1 MLQFLI
7 EAVALTVTGGL
18 LGFLGGAGLAHL
30 LAPLLSSSI
39 GGGIHIHAHI
49 TMNAFLL
56 AFGTSAAVGLIF
68 GILPA
73 RQAANKNLIDIL
85 R

>member
-1 MLQFLI
+1 
-7 EAVALTVTGGL
+7 
-18 LGFLGGAGLAHL
+18 
-30 LAPLLSSSI
+30 
-39 GGGIHIHAHI
+39 
-49 TMNAFLL
+49 L
-56 AFGTSAAVGLIF
+56 AFGVSTAVVVIF

>member
-1 MLQFLI
+1 
-7 EAVALTVTGGL
+7 
-18 LGFLGGAGLAHL
+18 
-30 LAPLLSSSI
+30 
-39 GGGIHIHAHI
+39 HAHI